1 MVVAVIATIMITITS
16 QNILFNL
23 VHAETGKVEDI
34 FKVLMTVLELK
45 IPKVM

>member
-1 MVVAVIATIMITITS
+1 MVVAVIATIITITS